1 MKRRKREVVSAKAG
15 EKWDVLFPG
24 PVGKVV
30 KVEIQKPCTQK
41 TNGHW
46 YCQTHYEH
54 FSHQLMK
61 DFHIAEGFH
70 RLIWIC
76 HEHGPEEP

>member
-30 KVEIQKPCTQK
+30 NVEIQKPCARK
-41 TNGHW
+41 RMGIGIVN
-46 YCQTHYEH
+46 
-54 FSHQLMK
+54 
-61 DFHIAEGFH
+61 HIMSIF
-70 RLIWIC
+70 LIN
-76 HEHGPEEP
+76 